1 MHQRRRMPSALR
13 ACLEQ
18 GQVAAVLGRFHHVG
32 VGLQAGV
39 RLGCHVADFVGQL
52 QGAGLGG
59 LPCLHPDDGQAIDR
73 VDNVPGFGPLADGVV
88 VINAVGVAVYLVR
101 LLFVVLFVAA
111 DGVEA
116 AFLPGTGDRR
126 GGRGRAAWDCLA

>member
-1 MHQRRRMPSALR
+1 MSARRIAPAAGL
-13 ACLEQ
+13 APATADAVGLAGLEQ

-59 LPCLHPDDGQAIDR
+59 FVLASGQVAGQLLR
-73 VDNVPGFGPLADGVV
+73 PGLAQ
-88 VINAVGVAVYLVR
+88 
-101 LLFVVLFVAA
+101 
-111 DGVEA
+111 
-116 AFLPGTGDRR
+116 FLETEI
-126 GGRGRAAWDCLA
+126 